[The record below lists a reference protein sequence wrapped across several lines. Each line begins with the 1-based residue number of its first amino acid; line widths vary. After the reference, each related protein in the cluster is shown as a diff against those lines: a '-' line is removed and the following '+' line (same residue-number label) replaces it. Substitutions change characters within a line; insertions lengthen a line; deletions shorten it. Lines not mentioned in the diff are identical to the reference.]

1 MTALLPATDAAR
13 NSPGADVSLQRQLA
27 ALGIK
32 KSGGIS
38 DPVPKTSRVL
48 IREL

>member
-1 MTALLPATDAAR
+1 MMALLPATDAAR